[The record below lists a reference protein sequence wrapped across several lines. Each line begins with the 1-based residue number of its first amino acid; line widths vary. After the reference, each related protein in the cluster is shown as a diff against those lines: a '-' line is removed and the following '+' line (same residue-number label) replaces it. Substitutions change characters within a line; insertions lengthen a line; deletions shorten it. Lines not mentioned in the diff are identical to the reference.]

1 MVSDQAE
8 RLNKREGIEM
18 THFEMVEKLREKANV
33 SYEEAKAALEKAD
46 WDLLDAMLIL
56 EKQGRIGDSGDKGEN
71 SAGEYTTKR
80 EKKAERAEKDRHT
93 FGEKL
98 GKFGRWLAKMVAV
111 GNANS
116 FIVFRNGE
124 KMMTISVTTLVV
136 LLLFTFPL
144 PLIIMIVGLFFGFKY
159 KFQGPNFGSEAINN
173 AIDRAANMADGA
185 KREFKE
191 KRDRHYKDS
200 SADAA
205 NDIEKS
211 INEAED
217 MAEELKGDA

>member
-1 MVSDQAE
+1 
-8 RLNKREGIEM
+8 M

-56 EKQGRIGDSGDKGEN
+56 EKQGRVGGSDDKTDG
-71 SAGEYTTKR
+71 AGEYTTKR
-80 EKKAERAEKDRHT
+80 EKKAERTVKDKST

-98 GKFGRWLAKMVAV
+98 GKFGRWLARMVAI
-111 GNANS
+111 GNANI
-116 FIVFRNGE
+116 FEVYRNGE
-124 KMMTISVTTLVV
+124 KLMSISVTTLVV

-144 PLIIMIVGLFFGFKY
+144 PLILMIVGLFFGFKY
-159 KFQGPNFGSEAINN
+159 KFQGPNFGREAINS

-191 KRDRHYKDS
+191 KRERHHGGNTATSD
-200 SADAA
+200 
-205 NDIEKS
+205 DIDQS

-217 MAEELKGDA
+217 IANELRRE